1 MIMNI
6 IIMMDSIMFI
16 NRREELKALSE
27 EYQKDGSAF
36 SVIYGRR
43 RVGKTALIEE
53 FIKDKPHI
61 YYYATEVS
69 SHLQLELFSQEITR
83 FFALPKEFRFESF
96 ESALQFIATQ
106 KIDKKLIIV
115 IDEFQNLVKVDAAFS
130 SILQKSWDLFLSK
143 ANIHLILCGSV
154 ISMMHSQVLHY
165 NAPLYGRRTQSIHLK
180 PIKFRYLKDF
190 LPKLDSDTLLKVYAS
205 FGSIP
210 KYLLLYDQ
218 TLSFEDNL
226 RKNILDK
233 NSYLYNEG
241 YFLLKQEI
249 SEAATYFSILEVISK
264 GETKIGNIA
273 SALGVNAS
281 LLTRYLGK
289 LIELDI
295 VEKEIPITEKNPLK
309 SKFGRYKIKDKFLQF
324 WFYYVYKNMSFLEIG
339 EIDAVMQ
346 EIEKNFID
354 RFVAFAF
361 EDVIRELLI
370 EQPYKLLDFRPTKVG
385 RWWNNKEEIDIVAF
399 DDENIAF
406 IECKYQ
412 KSVDKEKVL
421 QKLIQKS
428 AAIRHNK
435 KPHFLVVTK
444 EDFATL
450 VV

>member
-1 MIMNI
+1 
-6 IIMMDSIMFI
+6 MFI
-16 NRREELKALSE
+16 NRSNELQALNREYKKERS
-27 EYQKDGSAF
+27 SF

-43 RVGKTALIEE
+43 RIGKTALIEE

-69 SHLQLELFSQEITR
+69 LHLQLELFSQEVTR
-83 FFALPKEFRFESF
+83 FFSLPKEFRFESF
-96 ESALQFIATQ
+96 DSALEFIANQNLTN
-106 KIDKKLIIV
+106 KLILV
-115 IDEFQNLVKVDAAFS
+115 IDEFQNLAKALPAFP
-130 SILQKSWDLFLSK
+130 SILQKSWDRYLAK
-143 ANIHLILCGSV
+143 ANIHLVLCGSV

-165 NAPLYGRRTQSIHLK
+165 NAPLYGRRTQSMHLK

-190 LPKLDSDTLLKVYAS
+190 LPKLDFNTLLKVYAS
-205 FGSIP
+205 FGAVP
-210 KYLLLYDQ
+210 KYLLEYDQ
-218 TLSFEDNL
+218 NISFQENL
-226 RKNILDK
+226 RTKILDK

-249 SEAATYFSILEVISK
+249 SEAASYFSILEVISK

-281 LLTRYLGK
+281 MLTRYLGK

-295 VEKEIPITEKNPLK
+295 IEKEIPITEKNPLK
-309 SKFGRYKIKDKFLQF
+309 SKLGRYKIKDKFLQF

-339 EIDAVMQ
+339 EVDAVME
-346 EIEKNFID
+346 EIEKNFVD
-354 RFVAFAF
+354 RFVSFAF
-361 EDVIRELLI
+361 EDVIKELLI
-370 EQPYKLLDFRPTKVG
+370 KEPEKILDFRPTKVG

-412 KSVDKEKVL
+412 KRVDKENVL

-428 AAIRHNK
+428 SAIRHNK

-444 EDFATL
+444 EDLAKL
-450 VV
+450 YS